1 MSENYNIITE
11 GINIGGDGCDG
22 CNDGVK
28 PNLSKFCDD
37 SKSED
42 EKVDIIA
49 NIAKMIW
56 KKIIE
61 YNLKNKISPDNELIL
76 LQDLRIEYNDFFLS
90 FPLILRWMVQIRQ
103 FKINIF
109 KSYVRK
115 FINTE
120 MKSKI
125 DFLKLQGEYIVMLYK
140 EFNPNST
147 KADIKKYEDDIIQLL
162 LAEDETFKKIEEEAK
177 EEIRKEEERA
187 LRERRENI
195 YNMLLKKKSE
205 NA

>member
-1 MSENYNIITE
+1 MSDNYNIIAE
-11 GINIGGDGCDG
+11 GINVGGDDG
-22 CNDGVK
+22 IK

-42 EKVDIIA
+42 EKVEIIA
-49 NIAKMIW
+49 NIAKSIW

-61 YNLKNKISPDNELIL
+61 YNLKNKITADTELIL
-76 LQDLRIEYNDFFLS
+76 LQELRIEYNDFFLS

-120 MKSKI
+120 MRSKI
-125 DFLKLQGEYIVMLYK
+125 DFLKLQGEYVVMLFK
-140 EFNPNST
+140 ALNPNCSANDL
-147 KADIKKYEDDIIQLL
+147 KSYEDNIMQLL
-162 LAEDETFKKIEEEAK
+162 IKEDETFKKIEEEAK
-177 EEIRKEEERA
+177 EELKKEDDRISK
-187 LRERRENI
+187 ERREHI
-195 YNMLLKKKSE
+195 YNMILKKKSE

>member
-1 MSENYNIITE
+1 MSDSYNIITE
-11 GINIGGDGCDG
+11 GIHIGEDGA
-22 CNDGVK
+22 K

-42 EKVDIIA
+42 EKVEIIA
-49 NIAKMIW
+49 DIAKTIW

-61 YNLKNKISPDNELIL
+61 YNLKYKITPEIELIL
-76 LQDLRIEYNDFFLS
+76 LEELRTEYNDFFLS
-90 FPLILRWMVQIRQ
+90 FPVILRWMVQIRQ
-103 FKINIF
+103 FKIKTF

-125 DFLKLQGEYIVMLYK
+125 DFLKLQGEYIVMLYR
-140 EFNPNST
+140 ELNPNCSE
-147 KADIKKYEDDIIQLL
+147 KDIKKYEDSIIELL
-162 LAEDETFKKIEEEAK
+162 LSEDETFKKIEEEAK
-177 EEIRKEEERA
+177 EELKREEEK
-187 LRERRENI
+187 LSKERREHI
-195 YNMLLKKKSE
+195 YNMILKKKSE